1 MVISIFIDTGGG
13 ALYTLIKISILKT
26 RRISPT
32 LPFGRQGFI
41 DSQVSVAAKQK
52 PVCFWPLTMREVQNK
67 PGAIQPFPFLYNFH
81 FTAL

>member
-13 ALYTLIKISILKT
+13 GGGVVYINQNQHFKDT
-26 RRISPT
+26 PH
-32 LPFGRQGFI
+32 Q
-41 DSQVSVAAKQK
+41 SVAAKPN
-52 PVCFWPLTMREVQNK
+52 PVCFWPLTMREVQSK